1 MGEPEDDN
9 IDWKAK
15 YKEDT
20 AKLQKLET
28 LSKDVLKEYDDLLK
42 QFEELKSENASLS
55 KKVSEKNAEIKTVNE
70 YIDPAIA
77 EYEKL
82 KLKYEI
88 EKGCRHEA
96 EIYASQIHQH
106 NKKLKRQTVDL
117 CSMLSAGGSA
127 NFNVVDLK
135 FEDEDKEEKEIENGY
150 QTSLNNTIKE
160 LKNEVGHLKA
170 SLLSTQNDLEAKTE
184 NYKSMSSMYKAAK
197 LKLKQTEKS
206 LRDHKAA
213 LKELST
219 VSEEAYQ
226 EYENLQDKFNL
237 EMQKRGFAERKMA
250 ELTVDNGK
258 MKRQSAVLLSQVSP
272 GDKLHLA
279 LMEIED
285 LTNKLEEQRK
295 HYDRQISELE
305 EKVDSGSSE
314 SMNAKEEETQAL
326 EGERDDLIS
335 RVKEYE
341 DKYANLETE
350 YDALLKKYEESKR
363 PPPPPPPPPPPA
375 ISTTK
380 GFLNKITRK
389 KKKDIEATIRLKGGV
404 VNDDFSKVLEDM
416 MSNIKTG
423 KTLRKTLKPVI
434 TGTDEKGHTDVKMV
448 LKSKSFDDIQSE
460 ASEPKSDDG
469 HAMKELNNIMKKF
482 KRAHSVSDLEP
493 LEKDQPESELAAVF
507 RKVKKSA
514 SVDSD
519 TDIVTR
525 RSKLSQVTEERESE
539 VIEITQM

>member
-258 MKRQSAVLLSQVSP
+258 MKRQSAVLLSQ
-272 GDKLHLA
+272 
-279 LMEIED
+279 
-285 LTNKLEEQRK
+285 
-295 HYDRQISELE
+295 ISELE

-335 RVKEYE
+335 RVKE
-341 DKYANLETE
+341 
-350 YDALLKKYEESKR
+350 
-363 PPPPPPPPPPPA
+363 
-375 ISTTK
+375 
-380 GFLNKITRK
+380 FLNKITRK

-434 TGTDEKGHTDVKMV
+434 T
-448 LKSKSFDDIQSE
+448 